1 MNFQQL
7 RYILTIYEEG
17 SISKAA
23 QKLFISQ
30 PALSHHL
37 IKLETELGI
46 QIFDRTTTPLS
57 LTYVG
62 TKYIEFIQKVLY
74 EENQISKMIEDISTM
89 NIGKLVIGIPSNRS
103 LQILPRVLPG
113 FTVKYPGIQL
123 QVKEFR
129 SAVLETMILN
139 NEIDLACMV
148 PQSSSPLITFTP
160 LFNEN
165 VLLAVPRDN
174 PVNEIL
180 RGKNSANP
188 ILFQNYPFILIKE
201 GHRLRYISD
210 DVFEQHHIQPRCILE
225 TSNVDL
231 AIRLSASGLGISFVT
246 SLAASSFQDS
256 VTPVYYELS
265 PRPVHYKLGIQY
277 HANKHVSKTMTLF
290 MKWVSETLLRIQEG
304 GALGD
309 LRSNRAPEDI

>member
-23 QKLFISQ
+23 HKLFISQ

-62 TKYIEFIQKVLY
+62 TKYIEFIQKILF
-74 EENQISKMIEDISTM
+74 EENQISKIIEDVSKL

-103 LQILPRVLPG
+103 LQILPLVLPG
-113 FTVKYPGIQL
+113 FSVKYPGIQL

-148 PQSSSPLITFTP
+148 PQSSSPLIHFTP
-160 LFNEN
+160 LLEEN
-165 VLLAVPRDN
+165 VLLAVPKDN
-174 PVNEIL
+174 PVNQIL
-180 RGKNSANP
+180 KGMTSANP
-188 ILFQNYPFILIKE
+188 ILFQNHPFILIKE
-201 GHRLRYISD
+201 GHRLRSIANE
-210 DVFEQHHIQPRCILE
+210 VFDQHHIQPRCILE
-225 TSNVDL
+225 TSNIDL
-231 AIRLSASGLGISFVT
+231 AIRLSASGLGISFIT
-246 SLAASSFQDS
+246 SLSAASFRDS
-256 VTPVYYELS
+256 LKPVYYALDPS
-265 PRPVHYKLGIQY
+265 PVHYTLGVQY
-277 HANKHVSKTMTLF
+277 HTNKHISESMNLF
-290 MKWVSETLLRIQEG
+290 ISWVSETLAFISDSE
-304 GALGD
+304 
-309 LRSNRAPEDI
+309 

>member
-1 MNFQQL
+1 MVTFQQL

-46 QIFDRTTTPLS
+46 RIFDRTSTPLTA
-57 LTYVG
+57 TYVG
-62 TKYIEFIQKVLY
+62 MKYIEFIQKVLF
-74 EENQISKMIEDISTM
+74 EESQINEIIEDVSDM
-89 NIGKLVIGIPSNRS
+89 KIGKLTIGIPVNRS

-113 FTVKYPGIQL
+113 FTEKYPGIQL

-148 PQSSSPLITFTP
+148 PESPSPLVKFIP
-160 LFNEN
+160 LREEN
-165 VLLAVPRDN
+165 VLLAVPLNN

-180 RGKNSANP
+180 RGSPSANP

-210 DVFEQHHIQPRCILE
+210 EVFEQHHMQPRCILE
-225 TSNVDL
+225 TSNMDL
-231 AIRLSASGLGISFVT
+231 AIRLSASGLGISFIT
-246 SLAASSFQDS
+246 NLAAAFFESGKK
-256 VTPVYYELS
+256 PVYYELS
-265 PRPVHYKLGIQY
+265 PRPVHYKLGVQY
-277 HANKHVSKTMTLF
+277 HVNKHISEAMKLF
-290 MKWVSETLLRIQEG
+290 IEWVKEELKQFP
-304 GALGD
+304 D
-309 LRSNRAPEDI
+309 W

>member
-37 IKLETELGI
+37 IKLESELGI
-46 QIFDRTTTPLS
+46 RIFDRTTTPLS

-62 TKYIEFIQKVLY
+62 SRYIEFIQRVLF
-74 EENQISKMIEDISTM
+74 EENQINRVIEDVS
-89 NIGKLVIGIPSNRS
+89 KLNVGRLTIGIPVNRS

-113 FTVKYPGIQL
+113 FTEKYPGIQL

-129 SAVLETMILN
+129 SAVLETMVLN

-148 PQSSSPLITFTP
+148 PEPTSPLISFFP
-160 LFNEN
+160 LFEEN
-165 VLLAVPRDN
+165 VLLAVPAGN
-174 PVNEIL
+174 PVNEVL
-180 RGKNSANP
+180 KDKKNANP
-188 ILFQNYPFILIKE
+188 IMFQNYPFILIKE
-201 GHRLRYISD
+201 GHRLRSISD
-210 DVFEQHHIQPRCILE
+210 EIFEQNHMQIKCILE
-225 TSNVDL
+225 TANIDL

-246 SLAASSFQDS
+246 SLAAASFCEQPQ
-256 VTPVYYELS
+256 PVYYELA
-265 PRPVHYKLGIQY
+265 PRPVHYKLGVQY
-277 HANKHVSKTMTLF
+277 HANKNISEAMRLF
-290 MKWVSETLLRIQEG
+290 VEWVQEG
-304 GALGD
+304 INQFFPA
-309 LRSNRAPEDI
+309 